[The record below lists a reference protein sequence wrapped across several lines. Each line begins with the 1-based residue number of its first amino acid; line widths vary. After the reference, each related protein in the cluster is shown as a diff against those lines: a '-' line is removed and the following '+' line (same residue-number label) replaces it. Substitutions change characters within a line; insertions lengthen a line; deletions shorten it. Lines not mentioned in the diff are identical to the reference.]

1 MTDKELR
8 KLGRMELIDIIY
20 QLEKKQEELQ
30 KENEALQSRLDSV
43 RITID
48 EAGSIA
54 EAAVGINGVFEAAQK
69 AADQYLAEIH
79 MANSETEQRCNLI
92 LSEAEQKAAHL
103 IEQAENEVLRAK
115 HHAKNIIADAD
126 DQIEKKWCDFIS
138 KTEQVLKAH
147 AELQSSMNNLSKR
160 G

>member
-8 KLGRMELIDIIY
+8 KLGRIELIDIIY
-20 QLEKKQEELQ
+20 QLEKRQNELQEE
-30 KENEALQSRLDSV
+30 NTALQSKLDSV

-69 AADQYLAEIH
+69 AANQYLSEIR
-79 MANSETEQRCNLI
+79 MANSETEERCNLMI
-92 LSEAEQKAAHL
+92 FEAEKKAAAL
-103 IEQAENEVLRAK
+103 IEKAENEVVKAK
-115 HHAKNIIADAD
+115 RDAQAIMVEAD
-126 DQIEKKWCDFIS
+126 DQIDKKWNDFIA

-147 AELQSSMNNLSKR
+147 AELQSSMNNLSNR

>member
-8 KLGRMELIDIIY
+8 KLGRVELIDIIY
-20 QLEKKQEELQ
+20 QLEKKQNELQ
-30 KENEALQSRLDSV
+30 EENKDLQSKLDSV

-69 AADQYLAEIH
+69 AADQYLSEIRT
-79 MANSETEQRCNLI
+79 ANTETEERCNLMI
-92 LSEAEQKAAHL
+92 LEAENKAAV
-103 IEQAENEVLRAK
+103 IVKKAENELEK
-115 HHAKNIIADAD
+115 AKNDAQTIMAEADV
-126 DQIEKKWCDFIS
+126 QIEKKWDDFIA

-147 AELQSSMNNLSKR
+147 AELQTSMNNLSKR

>member
-20 QLEKKQEELQ
+20 QLEKKQDELQ
-30 KENEALQSRLDSV
+30 KENKNLQSKLDSV

-54 EAAVGINGVFEAAQK
+54 EAAVGINGVFEAAQR
-69 AADQYLAEIH
+69 AADQYLKEIH
-79 MANSETEQRCNLI
+79 LANSETEERCNLM
-92 LSEAEQKAAHL
+92 LSEAEQKAASL
-103 IEQAENEVLRAK
+103 INHAEQEVL
-115 HHAKNIIADAD
+115 HAKRYVKEIIAEAD
-126 DQIEKKWCDFIS
+126 DIIEKKWSDFID